1 MLAKSTVPERS
12 FGLEVTA
19 ATSEALEAACKELGD
34 DIGQPGVARE
44 VIARRII
51 ATAKLC
57 ERDPVRLQAASLRK
71 SAAAKIRESGRGNS
85 LPLTGTHSKQ

>member
-34 DIGQPGVARE
+34 DIGQPGVARV
-44 VIARRII
+44 VIAERII
-51 ATAKLC
+51 AAAKLG
-57 ERDPVRLQAASLRK
+57 ERDPVRLQAA
-71 SAAAKIRESGRGNS
+71 AFRESD
-85 LPLTGTHSKQ
+85 